1 MIVSV
6 QLMQEVHMS
15 IVLIVDDEKS
25 IRETFKA
32 FINSAGHQVLTAGDV
47 ETALAMMR
55 QEPPDLIIT
64 DIIMPRISGMEFLI
78 QIKKINPD
86 VPVIVM
92 TGEPTVE
99 TAQQSVSSGAFDYLM
114 KPVNK
119 AHLLAAVMKALEH
132 KHLLDD
138 KKSLEEENRLHR
150 EQLEKLV
157 DIRTRALM
165 ETINATITM
174 ISMIVEQRDPYTA
187 GHQRKVGNLA
197 AEISK
202 RMGLSDGVVDSLYVA
217 GYLHDIGKVSVPA
230 EILSKPGKLNPA
242 EFEIIKSHVLYGY
255 DVLSKVSLPWPVAD
269 IVCQHHER
277 MDGSGYPN
285 RLKGAEMKMES
296 KILAVAD
303 VIEAMTAHRPYRPS
317 LGIEIALAEIK
328 KNSGILYDPAVSAAA
343 ILLFEEDH
351 YQFSD
356 ELHLQLTLSNQ
367 KI

>member
-1 MIVSV
+1 
-6 QLMQEVHMS
+6 MS

-32 FINSAGHQVLTAGDV
+32 FILSEGHQVQIACDV
-47 ETALAMMR
+47 KTALALMR

-64 DIIMPRISGMEFLI
+64 DIIMPRISGMDFLN

-114 KPVNK
+114 KPINK
-119 AHLLAAVMKALEH
+119 MTLLAAVSKALEH
-132 KHLLDD
+132 KRLLDV
-138 KKSLEEENRLHR
+138 KKDLEEENRIHR
-150 EQLEKLV
+150 EQLEQLV
-157 DIRTRALM
+157 RIRTSALM

-197 AEISK
+197 AEISI
-202 RMGLSDGVVDSLYVA
+202 RMGLSNDIVESLYVA

-230 EILSKPGKLNPA
+230 EILSKPGKLNLA
-242 EFEIIKSHVLYGY
+242 EFEIIKSHVTYGY
-255 DVLSKVSLPWPVAD
+255 DVLSKVSLPWPIAD

-277 MDGSGYPN
+277 LDGSGYPN
-285 RLKGAEMKMES
+285 RLKDAELKIES

-317 LGIEIALAEIK
+317 LGIDIALAEIK

-343 ILLFEEDH
+343 IDLFEEGH

-356 ELHLQLTLSNQ
+356 EMHLQLTFTEQ
-367 KI
+367 KT